1 MFVNTLFKDIII
13 NFLLSDVFVKLRAT
27 RTQYKTERSLTNFRN
42 QTIVFSHSLRLNS
55 CKGEKMDDQVKR
67 QIDVINQHIKELN
80 SLYHTAAV
88 RSGVSDGEICVWSML
103 LTTDKEYSQQDLC
116 ELLFLPRQTI
126 NSIISVLKKKEYIS
140 LEHVPGTRN
149 RKVIRLSDKGRNYG
163 EKNIMWIF
171 EAEQHAME
179 DADPHEISA
188 LISMLEKY
196 INKLKK
202 EFTEN

>member
-1 MFVNTLFKDIII
+1 
-13 NFLLSDVFVKLRAT
+13 
-27 RTQYKTERSLTNFRN
+27 
-42 QTIVFSHSLRLNS
+42 
-55 CKGEKMDDQVKR
+55 MDEQVKR
-67 QIDVINQHIKELN
+67 QIDMINQHIKELN

-116 ELLFLPRQTI
+116 EFLFLPKQTI
-126 NSIISVLKKKEYIS
+126 NSIVSGLTKKGYIY

-149 RKVIRLSDKGRNYG
+149 RKVIRLSDEGRDYG

-171 EAEQHAME
+171 EAEQHAMA
-179 DADPHEISA
+179 DTDPHEISI
-188 LISMLEKY
+188 LTSMLERY
-196 INKLKK
+196 IDKLKR

>member
-1 MFVNTLFKDIII
+1 MNEELK
-13 NFLLSDVFVKLRAT
+13 
-27 RTQYKTERSLTNFRN
+27 Q
-42 QTIVFSHSLRLNS
+42 
-55 CKGEKMDDQVKR
+55 
-67 QIDVINQHIKELN
+67 QIDVINQRLKELD

-88 RSGVSDGEICVWSML
+88 RSGISDGEISVWSML

-116 ELLFLPRQTI
+116 ELLFLSKQTI
-126 NSIISVLKKKEYIS
+126 NSIISGLIKKGYIF

-149 RKVIRLSDKGRNYG
+149 RKIIRLSDEGRSYG

-179 DADPHEISA
+179 DTDPNEIGA

-196 INKLKK
+196 INNLKK
-202 EFTEN
+202 EFGACSN

>member
-1 MFVNTLFKDIII
+1 
-13 NFLLSDVFVKLRAT
+13 
-27 RTQYKTERSLTNFRN
+27 
-42 QTIVFSHSLRLNS
+42 
-55 CKGEKMDDQVKR
+55 MDEQIKR
-67 QIDVINQHIKELN
+67 QIDIINQHIKELN

-88 RSGVSDGEICVWSML
+88 RSGGSDGEICVWSML

-116 ELLFLPRQTI
+116 ELLFLPKQTI
-126 NSIISVLKKKEYIS
+126 NSIISGLIKKGYIF

-149 RKVIRLSDKGRNYG
+149 RKVIRLSDEGRNYG

-179 DADPHEISA
+179 DADPHEIRT

-196 INKLKK
+196 IHKLKR
-202 EFTEN
+202 ELTEN

>member
-1 MFVNTLFKDIII
+1 MEDKI
-13 NFLLSDVFVKLRAT
+13 
-27 RTQYKTERSLTNFRN
+27 
-42 QTIVFSHSLRLNS
+42 
-55 CKGEKMDDQVKR
+55 KR

-103 LTTDKEYSQQDLC
+103 LTSDREYSQQDLC
-116 ELLFLPRQTI
+116 ELLFLPKQTI
-126 NSIISVLKKKEYIS
+126 NSIISGLIKKGYIF

-149 RKVIRLSDKGRNYG
+149 RKVIRLSDEGRNYG
-163 EKNIMWIF
+163 KKNIMWIF

-179 DADPHEISA
+179 DTDPHEIST

-196 INKLKK
+196 INNLKR
-202 EFTEN
+202 EFT

>member
-1 MFVNTLFKDIII
+1 
-13 NFLLSDVFVKLRAT
+13 
-27 RTQYKTERSLTNFRN
+27 
-42 QTIVFSHSLRLNS
+42 
-55 CKGEKMDDQVKR
+55 MDEQIKR

-88 RSGVSDGEICVWSML
+88 RSGVSDGELCVWSML

-116 ELLFLPRQTI
+116 ELLFLPKQTI
-126 NSIISVLKKKEYIS
+126 NSIISGMIKKGYIF

-149 RKVIRLSDKGRNYG
+149 RKVIRLSDEGRNYG

-171 EAEQHAME
+171 ESEQHAME
-179 DADPHEISA
+179 DTDPHEISS

-196 INKLKK
+196 IDKLKK